1 MNRAC
6 LSGDKTCDQS
16 IMVDSDELD
25 PRIQIELENLNKS
38 TDEINKLEIELD
50 EANTT
55 FRMLLNESTRRLKLL
70 SKKLGSCIEKS
81 RAYYEALDVAKL
93 AQKECQKAAVAFQ
106 RSNEIHAAAKETV
119 ALAEQR
125 FMSNQHE
132 WQFDNAWQEMLNHAT
147 MKVMDADNKK
157 AEHGREHQKKALL
170 FHAAEQKVQQ
180 LEDSYRRIIIKARP
194 YFDEKALCQE
204 QLNTQKNRIETL
216 KKDIVQVK
224 RSYAQ
229 SLKHLEQISNEIHL
243 KRQRA
248 ENDLLTRPRE
258 PGVGAE
264 LNITH
269 SELQDTHKLQE
280 KHSKLYNSLPDFNLE
295 LDLCDIRSCSGTTS
309 SVVSERDDS
318 ERTEDLLRDVA
329 AMEEYKVVSARPQDG
344 AGEGKSTDVWVDERL
359 TSKLQFLQIVAKPEM
374 KTKIGNA
381 PETVGENIPKVVERY

>member
-1 MNRAC
+1 
-6 LSGDKTCDQS
+6 
-16 IMVDSDELD
+16 MVDSDELD

-81 RAYYEALDVAKL
+81 RAYYDALEVAKV
-93 AQKECQKAAVAFQ
+93 AQRECQKAAVAFQ

-170 FHAAEQKVQQ
+170 FNIAEQKVQQ
-180 LEDSYRRIIIKARP
+180 LEENYRRYIIKARP

-224 RSYAQ
+224 SSYAQ
-229 SLKHLEQISNEIHL
+229 SLKHLEQISNEIHQ

-248 ENDLLTRPRE
+248 ENDLLNRPRE

-264 LNITH
+264 LNI
-269 SELQDTHKLQE
+269 SCQNVQEMPKIQE
-280 KHSKLYNSLPDFNLE
+280 KQSKLYTSLPDFNLE

-318 ERTEDLLRDVA
+318 ERSEDLLRDLA
-329 AMEEYKVVSARPQDG
+329 AMEEYKMATVRPQDG
-344 AGEGKSTDVWVDERL
+344 AGEGKSTDVWVDE
-359 TSKLQFLQIVAKPEM
+359 TMSGKLQFLQIIAKPVL
-374 KTKIGNA
+374 KKNIGNDA
-381 PETVGENIPKVVERY
+381 DIDSSSKIVERY